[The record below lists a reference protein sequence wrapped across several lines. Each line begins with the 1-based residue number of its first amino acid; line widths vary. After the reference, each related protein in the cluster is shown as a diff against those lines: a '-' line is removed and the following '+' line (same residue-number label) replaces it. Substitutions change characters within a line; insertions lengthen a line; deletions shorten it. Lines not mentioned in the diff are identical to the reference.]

1 MTSIDP
7 RYGMST
13 LVNHV
18 QEGHHPHHAHVSP
31 IYQTSTF
38 SFPDV
43 DTGAA
48 IFAGTTPGHVYTR
61 MGNPNLEQLAE
72 KIAVLEGLDLLRD
85 APGRATNEVVSALMF
100 SSGMAAVT
108 SAILARVKSGETVIA
123 MESLYGATF
132 TFLKDMAPKYGIN
145 VVWINKPSVENWE
158 AALAA
163 NPTARLLY
171 GETPSNPAMELVDL
185 SAISELAH
193 RYGAWVAVDNT
204 FASPY
209 CQRPLT
215 LGCDIVVHSTTKYLS
230 GHGDVVGGVVI
241 SNHVDWVKKDLYAVL
256 KMLGGVPSPFD
267 CWLVTLGLKT
277 FELRMRQHCANAM
290 RVAEYLQSR
299 PEVETVYYPGLK
311 NFPDHELA
319 SRQMLDY
326 GGMISFEL
334 KGGLEAGKALLNN
347 VRLMTLA
354 VSLGNLD
361 TLIQHPASMT
371 HAGVD
376 RATRLATGLT
386 DGLIRLSVGVEN
398 VEDLIADFEQAFEAV
413 TVK

>member
-1 MTSIDP
+1 MASIDP
-7 RYGMST
+7 RSGMST

-18 QEGHHPHHAHVSP
+18 QEGHHPQHSHVSP

-43 DTGAA
+43 DTGAG
-48 IFAGTTPGHVYTR
+48 IFAGAIPGHVYTR
-61 MGNPNLEQLAE
+61 MGNPNMDQLAE

-85 APGRATNEVVSALMF
+85 QPDRPVGEVVAALMF
-100 SSGMAAVT
+100 SSGMAAIT
-108 SAILARVKSGETVIA
+108 AAILARIKSGDTLIA
-123 MESLYGATF
+123 MESLYGATY
-132 TFLKDMAPKYGIN
+132 TFLKSMAPQYGIN
-145 VVWINKPSVENWE
+145 VVWINKPTIENWE
-158 AALAA
+158 AAFAA
-163 NPTARLLY
+163 NPTAKLAY
-171 GETPSNPAMELVDL
+171 AETPSNPVMELVDL
-185 SAISELAH
+185 EALAEIAH
-193 RYGAWVAVDNT
+193 RYGAWVAIDNT

-215 LGCDIVVHSTTKYLS
+215 LGCDVVIHSTTKYLS
-230 GHGDVVGGVVI
+230 GHGDVIGGVVV
-241 SNHVDWVKKDLYAVL
+241 SNHVDYIRKDVYGMIKL
-256 KMLGGVPSPFD
+256 LGGVPSPFD
-267 CWLVTLGLKT
+267 CWLTTLGLKT
-277 FELRMRQHCANAM
+277 FELRMKAHCENARRM
-290 RVAEYLQSR
+290 AEYLRGR
-299 PEVETVYYPGLK
+299 PEVETVYYPGLQES
-311 NFPDHELA
+311 PDYALA

-326 GGMISFEL
+326 GGMIAFEL

-371 HAGVD
+371 HAAVD

-398 VEDLIADFEQAFEAV
+398 VEDLIADFEQAFEVMAV
-413 TVK
+413 R

>member
-7 RYGMST
+7 RHGMST

-18 QEGHHPHHAHVSP
+18 QEGHHPQHSHVSP

-61 MGNPNLEQLAE
+61 MGNPNMEQLAE

-85 APGRATNEVVSALMF
+85 APGKAVNEVVMAHVF

-108 SAILARVKSGETVIA
+108 SAILARVQSGDTVIA
-123 MESLYGATF
+123 MESLYGATY
-132 TFLKDMAPKYGIN
+132 TFLKSMAPRYGIN
-145 VVWINKPSVENWE
+145 VVWINKPSMKNWE

-163 NPTARLLY
+163 NPSAKLVY
-171 GETPSNPAMELVDL
+171 IETPSNPVMELVDL
-185 SAISELAH
+185 VALSDLAH
-193 RYGAWVAVDNT
+193 RYGAWVAIDNT

-215 LGCDIVVHSTTKYLS
+215 LGCDVVIHSTTKYLS
-230 GHGDVVGGVVI
+230 GHGDVIGGVVV
-241 SNHVDWVKKDLYAVL
+241 SNHIDYMRKDVYSVIKL
-256 KMLGGVPSPFD
+256 LGGVPSPFD
-267 CWLVTLGLKT
+267 CWLTTLGLKT
-277 FELRMRQHCANAM
+277 FELRMKQHCASAM
-290 RVAEYLQSR
+290 RMAEYLQSR

-311 NFPDHELA
+311 TFADHELA
-319 SRQMLDY
+319 KRQMLDF
-326 GGMISFEL
+326 GGMIAFEL
-334 KGGLEAGKALLNN
+334 KGGLEAGKALLDHLK
-347 VRLMTLA
+347 LMTIA

-376 RATRLATGLT
+376 RETRLATGLT

-398 VEDLIADFEQAFEAV
+398 VDDLIADFEQAFEMAPV
-413 TVK
+413 A

>member
-1 MTSIDP
+1 
-7 RYGMST
+7 MST

-145 VVWINKPSVENWE
+145 VVWINKPSVKNWE

-171 GETPSNPAMELVDL
+171 TETPSNPAMELVDL
-185 SAISELAH
+185 SAVAELAH
-193 RYGAWVAVDNT
+193 SYGAWVAVDNT

-290 RVAEYLQSR
+290 RMAEYLQSR

-311 NFPDHELA
+311 NFPDYELA

>member
-1 MTSIDP
+1 MASIDP

-13 LVNHV
+13 LVTHV
-18 QEGHHPHHAHVSP
+18 GEGHHPHHAHVSP

-38 SFPDV
+38 GFPDV

-48 IFAGTTPGHVYTR
+48 IFAGKTPGHVYTR
-61 MGNPNLEQLAE
+61 MGNPNLDQLAE
-72 KIAVLEGLDLLRD
+72 KIAVLEGMDLLRD
-85 APGRATNEVVSALMF
+85 APGHPVSDVVAGLMF
-100 SSGMAAVT
+100 SSGMAAIC
-108 SAILARVKSGETVIA
+108 SAVLARIKGGDTVIA

-132 TFLKDMAPKYGIN
+132 TFFKEMAPKYGIN
-145 VVWINKPSVENWE
+145 VVWINKPSIENWE

-163 NPTARLLY
+163 NPTARLVY
-171 GETPSNPAMELVDL
+171 AETPSNPSMELVDL
-185 SAISELAH
+185 SALAELAH

-215 LGCDIVVHSTTKYLS
+215 LGCDIVIHSTTKYLC
-230 GHGDVVGGVVI
+230 GHGDVVGGVVV
-241 SNHVDWVKKDLYAVL
+241 SNHVEFVRKDVYTML
-256 KMLGGVPSPFD
+256 KLLGGVPSPFD
-267 CWLVTLGLKT
+267 CWLATLGLKT

-290 RVAEYLQSR
+290 RVAEYLEGR
-299 PEVETVYYPGLK
+299 PEVETVYFPGLK
-311 NFPDHELA
+311 SFPDYELA
-319 SRQMLDY
+319 QRQMLDF

-354 VSLGNLD
+354 VSLGNVD

-376 RATRLATGLT
+376 RETRLATGLT
-386 DGLIRLSVGVEN
+386 DGLIRLSVGIEN
-398 VEDLIADFEQAFEAV
+398 VDDLIADFEQAFEAV
-413 TVK
+413 AVK